1 MNEKAITLTGKKPHN
16 VILEN
21 RTTLTAT
28 GIQAILSYDE
38 LTASLDTEYGM
49 LTIGGEGLKAVSY
62 THLAAASD
70 FGCRRAAQ
78 FQPLYFHSLLP
89 VPVQLL
95 QLCFPHDR

>member
-1 MNEKAITLTGKKPHN
+1 MNEKTITLTGKKPHN

-49 LTIGGEGLKAVSY
+49 LTIGGEGLKVSELSVQTGEVRISGSIEYVQY
-62 THLAAASD
+62 TVKREKTPSFFKRLV
-70 FGCRRAAQ
+70 R
-78 FQPLYFHSLLP
+78 
-89 VPVQLL
+89 
-95 QLCFPHDR
+95 

>member
-49 LTIGGEGLKAVSY
+49 LTIGGEGLKVSELSVQTGEVRISGSIEYVQY
-62 THLAAASD
+62 TVKREKAPSL
-70 FGCRRAAQ
+70 
-78 FQPLYFHSLLP
+78 FQRL
-89 VPVQLL
+89 V
-95 QLCFPHDR
+95 R